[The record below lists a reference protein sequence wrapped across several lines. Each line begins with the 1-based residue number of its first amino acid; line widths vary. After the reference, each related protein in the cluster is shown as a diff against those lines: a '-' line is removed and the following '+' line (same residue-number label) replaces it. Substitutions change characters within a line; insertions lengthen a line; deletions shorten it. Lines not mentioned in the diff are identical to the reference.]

1 MTTPRLLVL
10 APAAALALGAGLLVA
25 AGSPAQGD
33 DATLEPS
40 AVSDLG
46 STAAVL
52 AEDGPVP
59 TPLQRAVA
67 DRVTALLTPKG
78 DKPADG
84 VPVSLDI
91 GLIGVEGSPSEGY
104 TLVVTRGTDGKAL
117 VSRLTT
123 GLPSTARYLLAV
135 ETSERTADELRAAW
149 EGVVGQHWRSADTAP
164 SGAYGLDLDP
174 ELEAVVVDVEG
185 AAPPTAAARLG
196 VEEPSVVGA
205 PAEAVVVRYTGESA
219 RTSRAVDTAP
229 HWAGARIT
237 NSGGSSCTSGFAV
250 RSKTS
255 STRYGV
261 VAGHCGANGT
271 TWHSGGVYFGRTAGR
286 AGYPDY
292 DQALL
297 SGSTYSNYLYT
308 DGRDTEAVR
317 VVGAANDGSIGDS
330 VCASG
335 YVSRSI
341 CGIKIKSLSATFC
354 DDADRPSTCTTYL
367 MRGRRDDDLRI
378 VHSGDSGGP
387 VYWRNPDAAR
397 ASIRGMVVAYDMSG
411 VRLYAERYTSISNH
425 LGVVAVTS

>member
-1 MTTPRLLVL
+1 MKTPRLLVL

-33 DATLEPS
+33 DATLDTAAATD
-40 AVSDLG
+40 AVTAA
-46 STAAVL
+46 STAVVL
-52 AEDGPVP
+52 AEDGPQP
-59 TPLQRAVA
+59 TTLQRTVA
-67 DRVTALLTPKG
+67 DRVTALLTPRG

-84 VPVSLDI
+84 VPVSLDV
-91 GLIGVEGSPSEGY
+91 GLIGVTGSPVEGY
-104 TLVVTRGTDGKAL
+104 TLVVTQGTDGKAL
-117 VSRLTT
+117 VSRLTS
-123 GLPSTARYLLAV
+123 GLPLTARRLLTV
-135 ETSERTADELRAAW
+135 ETSERTTDELRNAW
-149 EGVVGQHWRSADTAP
+149 DGVRGERWRSAAAVPT
-164 SGAYGLDLDP
+164 GAYGLDLDP

-185 AAPPTAAARLG
+185 AEPAALARLSDEAASVEGAPP
-196 VEEPSVVGA
+196 
-205 PAEAVVVRYTGESA
+205 EAVVVRYTGEAA
-219 RTSRAVDTAP
+219 RTSRAADTAP
-229 HWAGARIT
+229 HWAGARISAST
-237 NSGGSSCTSGFAV
+237 GVCSSGFAV
-250 RSKTS
+250 KSKTS

-261 VAGHCGANGT
+261 VAGHCGPNGT
-271 TWHSGGVYFGRTAGR
+271 AWYSGSNYFGRTAAR
-286 AGYPDY
+286 SSYPDY

-308 DGRDTEAVR
+308 DGRDTEDVR

-335 YVSRSI
+335 YVSKSI

-354 DDADRPSTCTTYL
+354 DDGGSSCTTYL

-378 VHSGDSGGP
+378 VYQGDSGGP

-397 ASIRGMVVAYDMSG
+397 ASIRGMVIAYDMSG